1 MPAPKRI
8 TPAQRRA
15 VPTPAVSKTVDPP
28 RAPEP
33 MSVVQAR
40 KAVNVASLA
49 FELTRTAH
57 AVAGERLNDAQQDLA
72 RAMAAPR

>member
-1 MPAPKRI
+1 MPNVKR
-8 TPAQRRA
+8 PGARFA
-15 VPTPAVSKTVDPP
+15 PTPSPVQASPA